1 MQLNCEHVAER
12 SAVRT
17 FRNTEWVE
25 KCDWLKQENRNHFMR
40 SGTLTCSELQIK
52 RCLSA
57 DNEAFQR
64 SLSLIYINGELGLFV
79 IHLVMFSIQLHS
91 WVRAACFRMVIWKWT
106 VLMKLQGA
114 KWGGRPTKEPSVSNC
129 GATLEG
135 LCVKRNIVHITKA
148 SRHVMHILNKSTE
161 RQQKCW

>member
-12 SAVRT
+12 SASRT
-17 FRNTEWVE
+17 FRTTEWVE
-25 KCDWLKQENRNHFMR
+25 KCDWLKQENRNHFMC

-91 WVRAACFRMVIWKWT
+91 WVRAAGFRMLIWKWT

-114 KWGGRPTKEPSVSNC
+114 KWGVVPQRSPQFLTVEPHWKACVFSVI
-129 GATLEG
+129 
-135 LCVKRNIVHITKA
+135 LCA
-148 SRHVMHILNKSTE
+148 SLRRHDTSCTF
-161 RQQKCW
+161 